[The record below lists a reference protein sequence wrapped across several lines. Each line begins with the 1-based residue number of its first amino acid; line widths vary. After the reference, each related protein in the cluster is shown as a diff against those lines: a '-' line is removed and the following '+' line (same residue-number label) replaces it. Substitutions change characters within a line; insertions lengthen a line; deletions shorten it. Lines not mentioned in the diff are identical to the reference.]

1 MKIFNIILF
10 IILQSLVS
18 VVFAQNCSDD
28 IFEIKVT
35 NKNPNETQINYIDK
49 SSSKFMYPP
58 KFASRVPMDRL
69 ASFELVSIQKQDSI
83 EEAVFTSKEL
93 DTLKRGIAVVQVHVP
108 SGKIASVSF
117 LLQNEVDVDKLKKLK
132 NEFENNLHFNV
143 KLSAELEEEGYWGRS
158 FRIFVSRRRK

>member
-1 MKIFNIILF
+1 MKPFTLILILGHLFFNQLYG
-10 IILQSLVS
+10 QS
-18 VVFAQNCSDD
+18 CSDD
-28 IFEIKVT
+28 VFEIKVI
-35 NKNPNETQINYIDK
+35 NKNPNEIQINYTDK

-58 KFASRVPMDRL
+58 KFASKVPMDRL

-83 EEAVFTSKEL
+83 EEAIFTSKEL
-93 DTLKRGIAVVQVHVP
+93 DTLKRGIAVVQIHVP

-158 FRIFVSRRRK
+158 FRIFVSQRRK